1 MELARSVDGLYRE
14 RILEHA
20 SSPHNWTPPAPPL
33 EQVDLQFRD
42 LNPVC
47 GDDLTVK
54 LAVQPNGEIF
64 GVRFEGHGCAICQA
78 AASMASDE
86 IRHRRTSEILALDR
100 SFILEL
106 LGTEIPPLRLRCALL
121 PLKVLKSA
129 ALGRPADWEPGAAG
143 SAVSANPERAHLPR
157 GVTRSAP
164 G

>member
-1 MELARSVDGLYRE
+1 MERARSSADLYRE

-20 SSPHNWTPPAPPL
+20 RSPHHWSPPASAL
-33 EQVDLQFRD
+33 DRVDLQFRD

-54 LAVQPNGEIF
+54 LAVQPDGEILD
-64 GVRFEGHGCAICQA
+64 VRFEGHGCAICLA

-86 IRHRRTSEILALDR
+86 ILHRRTSEILALDQ
-100 SFILEL
+100 SFILQL

-129 ALGRPADWEPGAAG
+129 ALGRPADWEPRTAG
-143 SAVSANPERAHLPR
+143 SAGERNP
-157 GVTRSAP
+157 
-164 G
+164 

>member
-1 MELARSVDGLYRE
+1 MEFARSVDGLYRE

-20 SSPHNWTPPAPPL
+20 RLPHNWSPPASPL
-33 EQVDLQFRD
+33 ARVDLQFRD

-54 LAVQPNGEIF
+54 LAVQADGEISD
-64 GVRFEGHGCAICQA
+64 VRFEGHGCAICQA
-78 AASMASDE
+78 AASMASDA

-121 PLKVLKSA
+121 PLKVLKGA
-129 ALGRPADWEPGAAG
+129 ALGRPADWEPGAAAG
-143 SAVSANPERAHLPR
+143 ADRREP
-157 GVTRSAP
+157 
-164 G
+164 

>member
-1 MELARSVDGLYRE
+1 MDHARRSEELYHE

-20 SSPHNWTPPAPPL
+20 SSPHNWSPPASPL
-33 EQVDLQFRD
+33 DRVDLQFHD

-54 LAVQPNGEIF
+54 LAVHPDGEILD
-64 GVRFEGHGCAICQA
+64 VRFEGHGCAICQA

-86 IRHRRTSEILALDR
+86 IRHKRTSEILALDQ
-100 SFILEL
+100 SFILQL

-129 ALGRPADWEPGAAG
+129 ALGRPADWEPNTAAG
-143 SAVSANPERAHLPR
+143 AYRRDP
-157 GVTRSAP
+157 
-164 G
+164 

>member
-1 MELARSVDGLYRE
+1 MERVGRTEELYHE

-20 SSPHNWTPPAPPL
+20 SSPHNWSPPASAL
-33 EQVDLQFRD
+33 DRVDLEFRE

-54 LAVQPNGEIF
+54 LAVQPDGQILD
-64 GVRFEGHGCAICQA
+64 VRFEGHGCAICQA

-86 IRHRRTSEILALDR
+86 IRHRRTSEILALDQ
-100 SFILEL
+100 SFILQL

-129 ALGRPADWEPGAAG
+129 ALGRPADWEPGTAA
-143 SAVSANPERAHLPR
+143 SADRREA
-157 GVTRSAP
+157 
-164 G
+164 

>member
-1 MELARSVDGLYRE
+1 MERAHSTEELYRE

-20 SSPHNWTPPAPPL
+20 SSPHNWSPPASAL
-33 EQVDLQFRD
+33 ERVDLQFRD

-47 GDDLTVK
+47 GDDVTVK
-54 LAVQPNGEIF
+54 LAVQPDGEILD
-64 GVRFEGHGCAICQA
+64 VRFEGHGCAICRA

-86 IRHRRTSEILALDR
+86 IRHRRTSEILALDQ

-129 ALGRPADWEPGAAG
+129 VLGRPADWELGTAA
-143 SAVSANPERAHLPR
+143 STDRRNP
-157 GVTRSAP
+157 
-164 G
+164 

>member
-1 MELARSVDGLYRE
+1 MEGARNVEDLYRE

-20 SSPHNWTPPAPPL
+20 SSPHNWSPPASPL
-33 EQVDLQFRD
+33 DRVDLQFRD

-54 LAVQPNGEIF
+54 LAVQPDGQILD
-64 GVRFEGHGCAICQA
+64 VRFEGHGCAICRA

-86 IRHRRTSEILALDR
+86 IRHRRMSEILALDQ

-121 PLKVLKSA
+121 PLKVLRSA
-129 ALGRPADWEPGAAG
+129 ALGRRVDWESVRASSGGG
-143 SAVSANPERAHLPR
+143 SGRP
-157 GVTRSAP
+157 
-164 G
+164 

>member
-1 MELARSVDGLYRE
+1 MERAASREALYRE

-20 SSPHNWTPPAPPL
+20 KSPHNWSPPASPL
-33 EQVDLQFRD
+33 DRVDLQFHD

-54 LAVQPNGEIF
+54 LAVQPDGEIVD
-64 GVRFEGHGCAICQA
+64 VRFAGHGCAICQA

-86 IRHRRTSEILALDR
+86 ILHRRISQILALDQL
-100 SFILEL
+100 FILQL

-129 ALGRPADWEPGAAG
+129 ALGRPADWEPDTATSGFRRKAD
-143 SAVSANPERAHLPR
+143 LDL
-157 GVTRSAP
+157 
-164 G
+164 